1 MNPQKPAPIITAP
14 ATMAVSINEICSG
27 RNMANVAMAN
37 KIVKP
42 VAVSMTFLGSER
54 GMLQCLDGSKLN
66 LKRSLD

>member
-1 MNPQKPAPIITAP
+1 
-14 ATMAVSINEICSG
+14 
-27 RNMANVAMAN
+27 MANVAMAN

-42 VAVSMTFLGSER
+42 VAVSMTLLGSER